1 MPRKPKGSGEITV
14 TDPELVKELFGV
26 YPANARFI
34 HEAHETGTRTI
45 NGVETTVEQTIREFE
60 LAYAGEVPDICP
72 KCGAKMSKHDNR
84 TVTVSDTPNGGK
96 PTRLY
101 VTVPRKRC
109 SNPDCRY
116 IWKAEMEG
124 IDGKRKITTRAECS
138 IVEQCV
144 RNTFE
149 EVGRNYPMTSVSI
162 LNIFSDFIGSHGE
175 IMQFRMPEY
184 LGIDEIKVNGRFIT
198 VMTNLE
204 KHTMYDLLEKR
215 TQDFLEDHFA
225 SLPLSEREKVRW
237 VCSDMYRPFKK
248 PIGAY
253 LPNAKWAIDHFHVVM
268 KANLAVDEI
277 RKNIQSKYPGKTGP
291 KFKHGPAYTLRKRLK
306 DLDEDEAA
314 AIRWMRDDPDLNPLA
329 VAFDIKEDFFNIY
342 DENLSS
348 KENAEQAFAE
358 WEANLPPAPENE
370 DEEDIYAPFRELAVT
385 VHNFYE
391 PIFAIWDCD
400 IAISNG
406 YTECSNRLTR
416 ETHLRG
422 RGYSFDTLRAKVLLR
437 NVNIEKAIREGSADY
452 DGPVLTENNMSSLQ
466 YYEQT
471 ANDGYDLTAQAYS
484 ADGHTFDSETG
495 ELLDNDADQADN
507 DNLNITDTRE
517 SF

>member
-1 MPRKPKGSGEITV
+1 MSAKSKDSGGIAI
-14 TDPELVKELFGV
+14 TDPEAVKELFGI
-26 YPANARFI
+26 YPATARFI
-34 HEAHETGTRTI
+34 GEKHETNYRTI
-45 NGVETTVEQTIREFE
+45 NGAKQPVEQTVKEFE
-60 LAYAGEVPDICP
+60 ASYTGEEPTVCP
-72 KCGAKMSKHDNR
+72 KCGAKMFSHGSRK
-84 TVTVSDTPNGGK
+84 TMICDTPNGGK
-96 PTRLY
+96 ASRIY
-101 VTVPRKRC
+101 VSVPRRRC
-109 SNPDCRY
+109 SNPECHY

-124 IDGKRKITTRAECS
+124 IDDNRKITTRAEYS
-138 IVEQCV
+138 IIEQSV

-149 EVGRNYPMTSVSI
+149 EVARNYAMTSVSV
-162 LNIFSDFIGSHGE
+162 LNIFSDFIAQHKE

-184 LGIDEIKVNGRFIT
+184 LGIDEIKVNGQFIT

-215 TQDFLEDHFA
+215 TQDFLEEHFA
-225 SLPLSEREKVRW
+225 SLPLSEREKVKW

-277 RKNIQSKYPGKTGP
+277 RKNIQNKYPGKTGA

-306 DLDEDEAA
+306 DLDSDEAD

-329 VAFDIKEDFFNIY
+329 TAYDLKEDFFNIY

-348 KENAEQAFAE
+348 KENAQQAFAD
-358 WEANLPPAPENE
+358 WEASLPPAPE
-370 DEEDIYAPFRELAVT
+370 DESEKDIYAPFRELAST
-385 VHNFYE
+385 VHNFYD
-391 PIFAIWDCD
+391 PIFNVWDCD

-422 RGYSFDTLRAKVLLR
+422 RGYSFDRLRAKVLLR
-437 NVNIEKAIREGSADY
+437 NVNIEKAIREGSSDY
-452 DGPVLTENNMSSLQ
+452 DGPVLTENNMSNLQ

-471 ANDGYDLTAQAYS
+471 ANDGFDLTAQGYS
-484 ADGHTFDSETG
+484 PGAHIDPETG
-495 ELLDNDADQADN
+495 EVIEPGSTEQ
-507 DNLNITDTRE
+507 LNITDKKE